1 MSVHMDNLILYIQ
14 QLANLAASK
23 SAYVSKP
30 LLDYISHWLT
40 LNNND
45 KKAEINGLKSALEDG
60 LDVNFIGTQ
69 WEAEW
74 LANNRVCNCK
84 ACNVARKCV
93 VEIDR
98 LG

>member
-45 KKAEINGLKSALEDG
+45 KKL
-60 LDVNFIGTQ
+60 
-69 WEAEW
+69 
-74 LANNRVCNCK
+74 
-84 ACNVARKCV
+84 
-93 VEIDR
+93 R
-98 LG
+98 LMVLNQHLRTDLM